1 MAAANCNFVRRWP
14 CNRASA
20 SRVVCGA
27 CEGSGVSGM
36 ASEEPVPEC
45 GPCYGKGKRQ
55 NLLGH
60 YPLDAADVTEWVA
73 FLQSCGAF
81 NVY

>member
-1 MAAANCNFVRRWP
+1 
-14 CNRASA
+14 
-20 SRVVCGA
+20 
-27 CEGSGVSGM
+27 M